1 MNKLKSKYIAV
12 SLKQSLIHWSKDN
25 NQKTLEDHREKM
37 NINAKICMSK
47 IMHTPI
53 KVGICMYATY
63 ANCQTCHYKI
73 YVWRWYDPSLHN
85 LVFSDKK
92 KYQIPNILPMWAFV
106 PLKCQQNFEILQLV
120 WILAPNDRHFS
131 KHFGL
136 PPFIKWRLSLVLT

>member
-47 IMHTPI
+47 TMHTPI

-73 YVWRWYDPSLHN
+73 YVWRWYDLSLHN

-92 KYQIPNILPMWAFV
+92 NIKFQTFCPCGLLCLWNV
-106 PLKCQQNFEILQLV
+106 SKILRFCSWYGFWHLMTGIFPSTLV
-120 WILAPNDRHFS
+120 YH
-131 KHFGL
+131 H
-136 PPFIKWRLSLVLT
+136 LSNEDWV